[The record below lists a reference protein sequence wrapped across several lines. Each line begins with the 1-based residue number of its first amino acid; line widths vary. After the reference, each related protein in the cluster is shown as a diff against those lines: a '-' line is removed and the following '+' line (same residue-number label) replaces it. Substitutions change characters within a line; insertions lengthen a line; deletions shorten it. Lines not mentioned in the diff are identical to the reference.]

1 MRGFISCYGS
11 EQICCKIF
19 LSLYVSYMIFRRLM
33 PVKSYISFNFYLVSN
48 PLIVSGIEVQSSF
61 SIKDCFGVTQSI
73 EGKPVSEGYLVSS
86 EAELTMYSYK

>member
-1 MRGFISCYGS
+1 M
-11 EQICCKIF
+11 
-19 LSLYVSYMIFRRLM
+19 SYMIFRRLM
-33 PVKSYISFNFYLVSN
+33 PVKSYLSFNFYLVPN
-48 PLIVSGIEVQSSF
+48 PFIVSDIEVQSSF

>member
-1 MRGFISCYGS
+1 MHV
-11 EQICCKIF
+11 KIYF
-19 LSLYVSYMIFRRLM
+19 
-33 PVKSYISFNFYLVSN
+33 SFSFYFVSN